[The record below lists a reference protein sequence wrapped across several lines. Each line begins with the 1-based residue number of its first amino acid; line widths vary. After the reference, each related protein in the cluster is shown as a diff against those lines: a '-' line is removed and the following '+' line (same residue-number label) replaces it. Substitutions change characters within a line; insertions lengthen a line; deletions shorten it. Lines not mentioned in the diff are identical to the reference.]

1 MVTHNENRIYIFF
14 KYFSFFLIPIYL
26 DAQVEKK
33 IPDDK
38 YGIAY
43 DAVFENMHYN
53 QPFRPQIHY
62 TPITGQIADATGL
75 ILYKGTYH
83 IFYMYD
89 EWSRRR
95 KFNKSWGHAVSHDLI
110 FWEQRPQILNTRLDN
125 APGSGSGIVDWNNT
139 LGLQRGVEKTLAVFY
154 TDYGRGTSIS
164 FSQDGGNTWIR
175 HKNNPVIPMPEGRA
189 DRDAK
194 VFWYKPDQ
202 SWRLVLYEPP
212 GFSFYK
218 STNLL
223 KWEKISEIEGFHE
236 CPDFI
241 EISVDG
247 NDNVKKWVLVD
258 GNGQYRIGDFD
269 GTHFKSQMG
278 NTTVNYGS
286 GYATQT
292 WSHSYEGDGPFYQM
306 SFIDEKETHDRTW
319 SQQQSF
325 PVELELNI
333 IDGELKL
340 CRTPVNAIKQLR
352 YDHKTWLDVKVR
364 PGVNPLKG
372 IEGDV
377 FEIIAE
383 IKPNKASE
391 FGFDIRGEK
400 ISYNVKDQ
408 TVSHRGAMDHKE
420 LYNRPAR
427 KMEKVSLSMDE
438 NSMVKIHL
446 IIDRSSIEA
455 YFNRGEVSLTEKFYP
470 EENNR
475 IISFYSK
482 GGNSVIKAMDLYR
495 LESIW
500 LGREQELGYYRNQ

>member
-1 MVTHNENRIYIFF
+1 
-14 KYFSFFLIPIYL
+14 
-26 DAQVEKK
+26 
-33 IPDDK
+33 
-38 YGIAY
+38 
-43 DAVFENMHYN
+43 
-53 QPFRPQIHY
+53 
-62 TPITGQIADATGL
+62 
-75 ILYKGTYH
+75 
-83 IFYMYD
+83 
-89 EWSRRR
+89 
-95 KFNKSWGHAVSHDLI
+95 
-110 FWEQRPQILNTRLDN
+110 
-125 APGSGSGIVDWNNT
+125 
-139 LGLQRGVEKTLAVFY
+139 
-154 TDYGRGTSIS
+154 
-164 FSQDGGNTWIR
+164 
-175 HKNNPVIPMPEGRA
+175 
-189 DRDAK
+189 
-194 VFWYKPDQ
+194 
-202 SWRLVLYEPP
+202 
-212 GFSFYK
+212 
-218 STNLL
+218 
-223 KWEKISEIEGFHE
+223 
-236 CPDFI
+236 
-241 EISVDG
+241 
-247 NDNVKKWVLVD
+247 
-258 GNGQYRIGDFD
+258 
-269 GTHFKSQMG
+269 
-278 NTTVNYGS
+278 
-286 GYATQT
+286 
-292 WSHSYEGDGPFYQM
+292 
-306 SFIDEKETHDRTW
+306 
-319 SQQQSF
+319 
-325 PVELELNI
+325 
-333 IDGELKL
+333 
-340 CRTPVNAIKQLR
+340 
-352 YDHKTWLDVKVR
+352 LDVKVR